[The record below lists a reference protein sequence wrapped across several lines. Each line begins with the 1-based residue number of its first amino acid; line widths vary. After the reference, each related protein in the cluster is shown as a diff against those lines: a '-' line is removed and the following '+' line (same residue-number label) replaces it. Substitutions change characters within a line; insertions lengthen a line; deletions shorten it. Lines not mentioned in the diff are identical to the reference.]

1 MKRSSVS
8 PQPKGKSKSLTKSA
22 SVGLVDFL
30 NQQYPKKIPIAALT
44 AATKYFGKGKPL
56 KKDDRIIKR
65 LAGSDTEIATST
77 LIDVLN
83 SQEIHE
89 RGKLMTDEAVRRVYQ
104 SYAVE
109 GKLSFEFLM
118 KMG

>member
-1 MKRSSVS
+1 MKKASVS

-30 NQQYPKKIPIAALT
+30 TQHYPKKVPIAALT

-56 KKDDRIIKR
+56 KKEDRIIKR
-65 LAGSDTEIATST
+65 LAGPDADIATAT

-83 SQEIHE
+83 SQ
-89 RGKLMTDEAVRRVYQ
+89 
-104 SYAVE
+104 
-109 GKLSFEFLM
+109 
-118 KMG
+118 